1 MIYSRSQS
9 WRGSKER
16 KHDEIL
22 KVYSVSALVRYLN
35 GE

>member
-9 WRGSKER
+9 WRGFKEG
-16 KHDEIL
+16 KHNEIL
-22 KVYSVSALVRYLN
+22 KVNSVSALVRCLN